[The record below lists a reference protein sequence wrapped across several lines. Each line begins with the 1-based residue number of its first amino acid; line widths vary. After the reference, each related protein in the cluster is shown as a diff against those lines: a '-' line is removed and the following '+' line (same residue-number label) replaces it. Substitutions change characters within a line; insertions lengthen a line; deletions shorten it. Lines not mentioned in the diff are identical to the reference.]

1 MESPLGDFFAAGFG
15 QRAEVNSA
23 PVEVQGGDAYNCYWP
38 MPFYKFARIEI
49 ENQSRKPLN
58 SFYYQV
64 DYVQEPVASG
74 TPYFFAQYRQEFPT
88 RSGRDYRILDAVG
101 RGHYVGTVLSAARGA
116 RNGSA
121 RETRSSTFTASPR
134 QASGARVLRTM
145 WATPGAW
152 NWAPIRT
159 SACRSSKANGT
170 WSARRT
176 TAYRWHI
183 PDPVR
188 FSKSLRVEIEN
199 AGWISKDELADGADE
214 GFVERND
221 DYATVAFWYQV
232 GQPKRFTRLPSAQ
245 ERQWPNLDIIVEGKE
260 LLKSA
265 TSGPGPKKPGLRLQ
279 QGYDWTG
286 DGQLFIDNEHGPGAW
301 VEFSFPVEKEELR
314 QLTLRGT
321 WSYDFGVYR
330 ILFDGQQVREPI
342 DFYNATVKVKELNL
356 DQRRLSA
363 GKHTLR
369 LECTGQNGLS
379 KGAKL
384 GIDSVRLRQR
394 WNVKRQTPAD

>member
-1 MESPLGDFFAAGFG
+1 MGNAWGMELGT
-15 QRAEVNSA
+15 
-23 PVEVQGGDAYNCYWP
+23 Y
-38 MPFYKFARIEI
+38 
-49 ENQSRKPLN
+49 
-58 SFYYQV
+58 
-64 DYVQEPVASG
+64 
-74 TPYFFAQYRQEFPT
+74 PYFGVP
-88 RSGRDYRILDAVG
+88 ILEGEWDMVG
-101 RGHYVGTVLSAARGA
+101 
-116 RNGSA
+116 
-121 RETRSSTFTASPR
+121 
-134 QASGARVLRTM
+134 
-145 WATPGAW
+145 W
-152 NWAPIRT
+152 
-159 SACRSSKANGT
+159 
-170 WSARRT
+170 RT

-379 KGAKL
+379 KVAKL